1 MLNHDGMMERPPCK
15 QAPSS
20 PCPDRCVSS
29 ATIMFMRLTAASF
42 PDSKELGHM
51 APGKSSRG
59 TSDQRITLIETPCHK
74 LLYLPCCFHI
84 I

>member
-1 MLNHDGMMERPPCK
+1 MERPACK

-20 PCPDRCVSS
+20 PRPDRCVHCNHHAYAS
-29 ATIMFMRLTAASF
+29 TAASF

-51 APGKSSRG
+51 APRKSSG
-59 TSDQRITLIETPCHK
+59 GLSDQRITLIETPCHK